1 MDLRTKAEMGQ
12 QQKGKRQSP
21 KFFGPFCVIFS
32 LHFFLC
38 LLFISLSRIPSGFRL
53 TWQVIRSHSFL
64 CCMRTRKLYEV
75 HILQGFFPPSGGS
88 PSQPGSQLGT
98 CDSKLGAFL
107 TAWHCTVRRNQVL
120 QQTWGTRLP
129 LGMQTLRTQDD
140 SQKSNPSHA
149 CFCVF
154 CSF

>member
-1 MDLRTKAEMGQ
+1 MENSRGGSRNLARPTLRRIVAGSRLDTQTTGKHTVDLRTKAEMGQ

-107 TAWHCTVRRNQVL
+107 TA
-120 QQTWGTRLP
+120 
-129 LGMQTLRTQDD
+129 
-140 SQKSNPSHA
+140 
-149 CFCVF
+149 
-154 CSF
+154 